1 MDLHWNS
8 SPSSPKSSLYHV
20 KLVLCSVIITK
31 KKKKKKRKK
40 SKVKKKIKSIIL
52 VNIFYQIWVPFHT
65 HGNNNF
71 IENRKEKKETQAI
84 IYTTVCAWERVRT
97 YFHHLPIQWLQQ
109 QNLWSKRWQLKQGEV
124 EWRTSWILWINKPNF
139 WRQKYTV
146 SKMVWNRYIC

>member
-31 KKKKKKRKK
+31 KKKKRKRKK

-71 IENRKEKKETQAI
+71 IENRKEKKKKKKKLKLSYTQLCVREREWEHTFI
-84 IYTTVCAWERVRT
+84 IYQYSGSNNKTCEAKGDS
-97 YFHHLPIQWLQQ
+97 
-109 QNLWSKRWQLKQGEV
+109 WSKEKSNEEHLEFFG
-124 EWRTSWILWINKPNF
+124 
-139 WRQKYTV
+139 
-146 SKMVWNRYIC
+146 